1 MGMSVI
7 FIYMYMY
14 IHTCK
19 AAHVLL
25 VDLTLIPLV
34 CRVYTC
40 TSVYKYSCTVYVQCT
55 CTCKFA
61 NSCNHTLVV
70 CMYSVYRIIM
80 SVIVLK

>member
-14 IHTCK
+14 IHTCI

-25 VDLTLIPLV
+25 VDLSLIPVV

-55 CTCKFA
+55 CTCKLA

-70 CMYSVYRIIM
+70 SSANIDYDLS
-80 SVIVLK
+80 SH

>member
-7 FIYMYMY
+7 FIYMYMQ
-14 IHTCK
+14 
-19 AAHVLL
+19 LL
-25 VDLTLIPLV
+25 VDLALIPVV

-55 CTCKFA
+55 CTCKLA

-70 CMYSVYRIIM
+70 SSADIDYDLSSHWACRY
-80 SVIVLK
+80 

>member
-14 IHTCK
+14 IHTWV

-25 VDLTLIPLV
+25 VDLALIPVV

-40 TSVYKYSCTVYVQCT
+40 TSVYKYICTVYVQCT
-55 CTCKFA
+55 CTCKLA

-70 CMYSVYRIIM
+70 SSADIDYDLS
-80 SVIVLK
+80 SH